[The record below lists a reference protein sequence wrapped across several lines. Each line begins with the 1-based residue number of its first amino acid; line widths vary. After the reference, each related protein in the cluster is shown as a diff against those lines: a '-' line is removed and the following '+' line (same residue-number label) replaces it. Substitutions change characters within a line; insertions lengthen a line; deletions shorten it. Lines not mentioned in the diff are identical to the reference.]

1 MRSLG
6 TIFQY
11 IRRYPKLVTAYFLF
25 NVLSTIFSLV
35 SLTLLSPFLM
45 LIFNVDSGVKN
56 LPSNANLITG
66 TMNQFKNFVREMTAS
81 DEGKIRALG
90 LICLVV
96 ILAVLLKNIFYY
108 LAMYVLNPIRNRI
121 LNDMRADMF
130 QKILNLPIGYFNEQ
144 RKGDIM
150 SRLTNDLQD
159 VEFSTVSFLESFFRE
174 PITIIVFLSYMISTS
189 PQLSLFLLIFLPV
202 SGIIIGRIGRSL
214 KRVST
219 RVQEKLSSIL
229 TIIDETLGGMRIV
242 KGFNAEDQQS
252 GKFNSANEDLLYIK
266 NKANRRRDMASPV
279 SELLGVT
286 AVCCVLYYGGRL
298 VLKSQFALSGTDFLA
313 YIAVFTQIINPL
325 KSLSAAS
332 YNIRKRIRGL

>member
-159 VEFSTVSFLESFFRE
+159 VEFSTVSFLESFFR
-174 PITIIVFLSYMISTS
+174 Y
-189 PQLSLFLLIFLPV
+189 
-202 SGIIIGRIGRSL
+202 
-214 KRVST
+214 
-219 RVQEKLSSIL
+219 
-229 TIIDETLGGMRIV
+229 
-242 KGFNAEDQQS
+242 
-252 GKFNSANEDLLYIK
+252 NSRN
-266 NKANRRRDMASPV
+266 
-279 SELLGVT
+279 
-286 AVCCVLYYGGRL
+286 
-298 VLKSQFALSGTDFLA
+298 
-313 YIAVFTQIINPL
+313 
-325 KSLSAAS
+325 
-332 YNIRKRIRGL
+332 